1 MRPLLLGLVLL
12 GLATVARAEV
22 TLELADQK
30 GGEHALLDAAGEL
43 KDLPYRIDWH
53 EFPAAAPLAEA
64 LNAGAVDSGPIG
76 DAPLVFALAAGAR
89 IRAIGVNRSDPTG
102 TAIVALPSSS
112 LATSPLAGAASLKGR
127 RIATGRGSIGHYLV
141 LAALK
146 SAHLSPADV
155 TLLFLS
161 PSDAKTALATGSVD
175 AWSTWE
181 PYTSVEELTDHA
193 KLVVDGRG
201 LSSGLSYQAATV
213 AAIRDKHAALDD
225 LLHRLDRA
233 QRWSLA
239 HEDEYARQL
248 AALTGVPEEA
258 ARRSLVR
265 RQQTWIPIDD
275 AVVAAQQQVAD
286 TYAEAGIIHARLD
299 VAPTFDRSFTAP
311 VKQTASP

>member
-1 MRPLLLGLVLL
+1 MRRLLFCLGLLGF
-12 GLATVARAEV
+12 ATAARAEI
-22 TLELADQK
+22 TLQLADQK
-30 GGEHALLDAAGEL
+30 GGERALLEAAGEL
-43 KDLPYRIDWH
+43 HDLPYRIEWH

-76 DAPLVFALAAGAR
+76 DAPLVFALAAGAE

-102 TAIVALPSSS
+102 TAIIAL
-112 LATSPLAGAASLKGR
+112 ADSPLAGAASLKGK
-127 RIATGRGSIGHYLV
+127 RIATGRGSIGHYQV

-146 SAHLSPADV
+146 SAGLTPADV
-155 TLLFLS
+155 TVLFLS
-161 PSDAKTALATGSVD
+161 PSDAKTALVTGAVD

-201 LSSGLSYQAATV
+201 LSSGLSFQAATV
-213 AAIRDKHAALDD
+213 AAIRDKHPALDD
-225 LLHRLDRA
+225 LLRRLDRA
-233 QRWSLA
+233 QHWSLD
-239 HEDEYARQL
+239 HEADYARQL

-258 ARRSLVR
+258 ARRALVR
-265 RQQTWIPIDD
+265 RQQTWVPIDGS
-275 AVVAAQQQVAD
+275 VIAAQQQVAD

-299 VAPTFDRSFTAP
+299 VAPTFDRSFAPP

>member
-1 MRPLLLGLVLL
+1 MRRLLFCLGLLGF
-12 GLATVARAEV
+12 ATAARAEI
-22 TLELADQK
+22 TLQLADQK
-30 GGEHALLDAAGEL
+30 GGERALLEAAGEL
-43 KDLPYRIDWH
+43 HDLPYRIEWH

-76 DAPLVFALAAGAR
+76 DAPLVFALAAGAE

-102 TAIVALPSSS
+102 TAIIAL
-112 LATSPLAGAASLKGR
+112 ADSPLAGAASLKGK
-127 RIATGRGSIGHYLV
+127 RIATGRGSIGHYQV

-146 SAHLSPADV
+146 SAGLTPADV
-155 TLLFLS
+155 TVLFLS
-161 PSDAKTALATGSVD
+161 PSDAKTALVTGAVD

-201 LSSGLSYQAATV
+201 LSSGLSFQAATV
-213 AAIRDKHAALDD
+213 AAIRDKHPALDD
-225 LLHRLDRA
+225 LLRRLDRA
-233 QRWSLA
+233 QHWSLD
-239 HEDEYARQL
+239 HEADYARQL

-258 ARRSLVR
+258 ARRALVR
-265 RQQTWIPIDD
+265 RQQTWVPIDGS
-275 AVVAAQQQVAD
+275 VIAAQQQVAD

-299 VAPTFDRSFTAP
+299 VAPTFDRSFATP